1 MEIKERVKRILELL
15 DGQYGAVR
23 KCFLNYETPWQLLV
37 ATILSAQ
44 CTDACVNSVT
54 PKLFATYPDLK
65 ALSEANLSE
74 LEKEIH
80 STGFYRNKAK
90 NIKACAQTLIEKYN
104 SEVPKDIE
112 ELVKLPG
119 VGRKTGNVI
128 RTHIYNDPCVVVDTH
143 VKRVSKRLGLTRET
157 DPVKIEFDLMKK
169 VPRDHWMSI
178 NHDLILLGRSICFSQ
193 KPKCEECFLKEVC
206 KSYSSPERS
215 GRM

>member
-1 MEIKERVKRILELL
+1 MEIKERVKRILELM
-15 DGQYGAVR
+15 DEQYGTVH
-23 KCFLNYETPWQLLV
+23 KCFLDYETPWQLLV

-54 PKLFATYPDLK
+54 PNLFGKYPDLE
-65 ALSEANLSE
+65 ALAAADIDE
-74 LEKEIH
+74 LEKDIH
-80 STGFYRNKAK
+80 STGFYHNKAR
-90 NIKACAQTLIEKYN
+90 NIKACAQVLLERYN
-104 SEVPKDIE
+104 GEVPSDIE

-143 VKRVSKRLGLTRET
+143 VRRVSKRLGLTKE
-157 DPVKIEFDLMKK
+157 DNPVKIEFDLMKK
-169 VPRDHWMSI
+169 VPKDHWMLI
-178 NHDLILLGRSICFSQ
+178 NHDLITLGRSICFSQ
-193 KPKCEECFLKEVC
+193 KPRCEECFLKDVC